1 MRRDQTAPPPDS
13 PDRTCNHLESGI
25 EFSLPGAHRTKSEQR
40 GLGLQVRS
48 PWAQYVSRATPGGGL
63 GQGKPWPYKTPRQ
76 VRRILNSMRR
86 LTNGL
91 TEYLRKTL
99 RVTVLLIPA
108 VLLLAPGPGWAQDL
122 RAGYAKFDITPTGP
136 VTMGG
141 YDLRNAPSD
150 GVYPGDHLYARALVF
165 ESAGVRVAFV
175 VADVIGI
182 EGHDV
187 FRRSIAEATGI
198 PVSNI
203 LLGDVH
209 NHAAPAPD
217 AQARTEWDRAF
228 ASAIV
233 KAATQAVAALQPV
246 RIAAGTGHSRIAMN
260 RRQVKPADSD
270 SPLTFDENNSSQSF
284 GKYKTDS
291 PVLVHEFGGVV
302 RLGANPLGPIDDAVQ
317 LVRVDTAAGKPL
329 ALMIHYPCHG
339 TSLGGRNSKVS
350 GEWMGRMQQYLEREF
365 PGLSTIYL
373 QGAAGDINPRVV
385 GGLDGY
391 QDDINITWAL
401 GEEIGREVARVYR
414 QLTPLPYVNPRVQI
428 ESTVIRCPRNYREL
442 YKDFTKTSVDLPT
455 TAVRIGDLMWTTF
468 PGEMFSNIGKQVKA
482 ASPATYAHLMGYT
495 NGDVGYF
502 PEQKAYSEGGYEVSV
517 THFDPQSEPIYLRAI
532 AALMQ
537 RFR

>member
-1 MRRDQTAPPPDS
+1 
-13 PDRTCNHLESGI
+13 
-25 EFSLPGAHRTKSEQR
+25 
-40 GLGLQVRS
+40 
-48 PWAQYVSRATPGGGL
+48 
-63 GQGKPWPYKTPRQ
+63 
-76 VRRILNSMRR
+76 MRR
-86 LTNGL
+86 LTHGMKVHVF
-91 TEYLRKTL
+91 RAF
-99 RVTVLLIPA
+99 RVVALWVPA
-108 VLLLAPGPGWAQDL
+108 LLLLAGSPSWAQDL
-122 RAGYAKFDITPTGP
+122 RAGYAKVDITPTGP

-165 ESAGVRVAFV
+165 EVSGVRVAFV
-175 VADVIGI
+175 VSDVIGI

-187 FRRSIAEATGI
+187 FRRSISDATGI

-209 NHAAPAPD
+209 NHAAPAPNAEAKTD
-217 AQARTEWDRAF
+217 WDRIF
-228 ASAIV
+228 GSAIV
-233 KAATQAVAALQPV
+233 KATIQAVADLQPV

-260 RRQVKPADSD
+260 RRQRQSADSD
-270 SPLTFDENNSSQSF
+270 SPKTFDENNSSQSF
-284 GKYKTDS
+284 GKFKTDS
-291 PVLVHEFGGVV
+291 PVLIHEFGGVV

-317 LVRVDTAAGKPL
+317 IVRVDTAAGKPL

-350 GEWMGRMQQYLEREF
+350 GEWMGRMQQYVEREF
-365 PGLSTIYL
+365 PGLGAIYL

-391 QDDINITWAL
+391 HDDINTTWAL

-414 QLTPLPYVNPRVQI
+414 ELDPVPYVNPRFQI
-428 ESTVIRCPRNYREL
+428 ETAVIRCPRSYREL
-442 YKDFTKTSVDLPT
+442 FEDFTKTSVDLPT

-495 NGDVGYF
+495 SGYAGYF
-502 PEQKAYSEGGYEVSV
+502 PEQKAYSEGGYEVSQ
-517 THFDPQSEPIYLRAI
+517 TQFDPQSEPIYLRAI